1 MIEITRAGKYS
12 VVIRNP
18 VMIAAGMMG
27 FDPDT
32 YRNLIN
38 LEKLGAMV
46 TAGITY
52 KPRKPANGAR
62 VAPLTGGVLLH
73 TGLPNPGIN
82 RVISQYQKAW
92 ERSPI
97 PIIPHVVAS
106 KVEDV
111 SRITERLEGLPNVA
125 GIELGIHDQAYADE
139 VADFVA
145 AARQGSQ
152 LPILVRL
159 PLFNAMNLAEAA
171 EMGGADAIV
180 VAGPPRGTE
189 RDPLSGKLIGGRVY
203 GTYLKAQTLRV
214 VGFLASYIQVPI
226 IACGGIHSADD
237 ARDYLEAG
245 ARAVQIDTLVWVKP
259 SEVEVIARNIG
270 GEELTRAAGALPDEW
285 HPGLG
290 KTQALQREKAKRP
303 PPATPPSAVQPP
315 PHLPEFPLD
324 RDDPTMS
331 ADPLSD

>member
-1 MIEITRAGKYS
+1 MIELTRAGKYS

-27 FDPDT
+27 FDPDA

-38 LEKLGAMV
+38 LDKLGAVV

-62 VAPLTGGVLLH
+62 VAPMTGGVLLH

-97 PIIPHVVAS
+97 PIIPHLVAARA
-106 KVEDV
+106 DDMP
-111 SRITERLEGLPNVA
+111 RIAERLEGLPNVVA
-125 GIELGIHDQAYADE
+125 LELGIHDQAYADE
-139 VADFVA
+139 VADFIA

-152 LPILVRL
+152 LPILVKL
-159 PLFNAMNLAEAA
+159 PLFNALHLAEAA

-203 GTYLKAQTLRV
+203 GTFLKAQTLRV
-214 VGFLASYIQVPI
+214 VGFLAGYVQIPI

-259 SEVEVIARNIG
+259 SEVEVIARNVG

-285 HPGLG
+285 QPGMG
-290 KTQALQREKAKRP
+290 KTQAIQRPKSQQPKPSRP
-303 PPATPPSAVQPP
+303 PAPPN
-315 PHLPEFPLD
+315 LPELPLD
-324 RDDPTMS
+324 RNDPTMPS
-331 ADPLSD
+331 DPLAD